1 MVYANKKYDYDI
13 KDKDKFNFLLTKFEN
28 FKFLLDE
35 WYEDKDKHF
44 YINELW
50 KKYIS
55 IESLRD
61 KKEKEIEDFLSEKKI
76 NYKSWPQI
84 IKDEFLNIIQ
94 NTKDTII
101 FSCKK
106 SFEQFPTLMKNLLG
120 KLYSISEY
128 CKKMK
133 MIYFQKL

>member
-1 MVYANKKYDYDI
+1 MN
-13 KDKDKFNFLLTKFEN
+13 
-28 FKFLLDE
+28 
-35 WYEDKDKHF
+35 
-44 YINELW
+44 W

-106 SFEQFPTLMKNLLG
+106 SFEQFPTIMKNLLG

-128 CKKMK
+128 
-133 MIYFQKL
+133 